1 MFSVISCW
9 LMQSKDQL
17 IGCVISRLFYG
28 WLSTFFA
35 CSLERPFPT
44 TLRSLG
50 DMYPGHLFD
59 AAPNILVPLEVLF
72 DILHPPDSSTSN
84 ENKQLQVSTDR
95 LRLLL
100 SKFKSSPGFG
110 AKGCILDPE
119 TSVHTRAHMI
129 LRMYLHR
136 YTYYNINGLGTMQ
149 KML

>member
-1 MFSVISCW
+1 M
-9 LMQSKDQL
+9 
-17 IGCVISRLFYG
+17 
-28 WLSTFFA
+28 
-35 CSLERPFPT
+35 

-59 AAPNILVPLEVLF
+59 AAPNILVPLEMLC
-72 DILHPPDSSTSN
+72 DILYPPDSSTSN

-100 SKFKSSPGFG
+100 SKFKASPGFG

-119 TSVHTRAHMI
+119 TSVHTHTHTHMT

-136 YTYYNINGLGTMQ
+136 YRYSDMNGLVTMQ
-149 KML
+149 KNAVMI